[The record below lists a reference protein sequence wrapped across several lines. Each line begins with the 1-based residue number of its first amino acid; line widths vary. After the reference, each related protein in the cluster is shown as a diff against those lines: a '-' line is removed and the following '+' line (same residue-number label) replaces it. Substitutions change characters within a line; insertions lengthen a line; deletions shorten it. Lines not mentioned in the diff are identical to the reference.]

1 MPGSLASIERE
12 GFLGDFLSRL
22 GFILANDHC
31 RRNCLHCPAFGDPI
45 PMMNMPFGSLRQFVR
60 DVGRAYHD
68 HEISP
73 PRSIASW
80 RISDPLDYHVIESGQ
95 RRSTYDVAH
104 LWREHLS
111 QGLYLVT
118 NGSEGRPLA
127 RDALQRLVREPALI
141 SQAKLTI
148 TPFDAQWGIPKY
160 FEDIAWDVSALTE
173 LWGLPSDR
181 VEDRTGCR
189 FRINVK
195 VTPDTEPDAR
205 EFVVRVLRHVGY
217 TRPALQSLLIDSRR
231 IRFKPVYDLGSYG
244 GDSPVR
250 GAMTLV
256 GPNGDRWKPTE
267 AERDRYLY
275 AIHPDGFVRM
285 VDMYAFRVHAGHTR
299 AGEALRVNLAPTP
312 AHSSARF
319 RSVDG
324 NSVPQ

>member
-1 MPGSLASIERE
+1 MFTSLAQIERE
-12 GFLGDFLSRL
+12 GLLDDFLSRL

-31 RRNCLHCPAFGDPI
+31 RRNCLHCPAYGDPA
-45 PMMNMPFGSLRQFVR
+45 PMTSVPFGSLQQLVWDIGLAYR
-60 DVGRAYHD
+60 GRGLA
-68 HEISP
+68 P
-73 PRSIASW
+73 PRTIASW
-80 RISDPLDYHVIESGQ
+80 RISDPLDYHIIENGQ

-104 LWREHLS
+104 LWRRHFS

-141 SQAKLTI
+141 SQTKLTI
-148 TPFDAQWGIPKY
+148 TPFDAQWGTPKY

-173 LWGLPSDR
+173 LWELPSDR
-181 VEDRTGCR
+181 MEDRTGCR

-205 EFVVRVLRHVGY
+205 AFVVRVLRYVGY
-217 TRPALQSLLIDSRR
+217 TRSALQSLLVDSRK
-231 IRFKPVYDLGSYG
+231 ICFKPIYDLGSYG
-244 GDSPVR
+244 GDSPVP
-250 GAMTLV
+250 GALTLV

-285 VDMYAFRVHAGHTR
+285 VDMYAFRVRAVHTR
-299 AGEALRVNLAPTP
+299 AGEALRVNLTP
-312 AHSSARF
+312 PLSAHLECT
-319 RSVDG
+319 
-324 NSVPQ
+324 VPKR